1 MSTTGIIVI
10 VLAVVVVAIALLWI
24 IQKRR
29 SEKLHAQFGPEYG
42 RTVAEF
48 GDRRKA
54 ESELERRQKRIEKF
68 HIRMISREE
77 RDRFAEAWRA
87 DQARFVDNPQEAVVQ
102 AHQLVTEVMRA
113 QGYPVSSEFE
123 QNAADLS
130 AEHPRVVEHYRLACD
145 IATRQENGRA
155 STEDLR
161 NAMVNY
167 RVLFEELLG
176 APVSPSEE
184 VRR

>member
-1 MSTTGIIVI
+1 MAV
-10 VLAVVVVAIALLWI
+10 AVVIVAIALLWY

-29 SEKLHAQFGPEYG
+29 SERLHAQFGPEYG
-42 RTVAEF
+42 RTLAEY

-68 HIRMISREE
+68 RIRMIPHEE

-87 DQARFVDNPQEAVVQ
+87 DQARFVDEPQQAVVQ

-113 QGYPVSSEFE
+113 RGYPVSSEFE

-130 AEHPRVVEHYRLACD
+130 VEHPRVVEHYRLACD
-145 IATRQENGRA
+145 IAARQESGRA

-176 APVSPSEE
+176 SPVSQTEE

>member
-1 MSTTGIIVI
+1 
-10 VLAVVVVAIALLWI
+10 VLFRTHAPCWPANW
-24 IQKRR
+24 R

-68 HIRMISREE
+68 HIRIISREE
-77 RDRFAEAWRA
+77 RDRFAEAWRV
-87 DQARFVDNPQEAVVQ
+87 DQARFIHNPQEAVIQ

-113 QGYPVSSEFE
+113 RRYPVSSEFE

-176 APVSPSEE
+176 VPVSTSEE